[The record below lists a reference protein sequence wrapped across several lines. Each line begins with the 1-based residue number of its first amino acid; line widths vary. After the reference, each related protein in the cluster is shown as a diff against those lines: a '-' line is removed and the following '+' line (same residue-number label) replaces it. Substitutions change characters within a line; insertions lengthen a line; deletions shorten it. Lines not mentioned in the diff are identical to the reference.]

1 MMPLWKCS
9 HSCKCCC
16 TITSAVTDNQHPR
29 EWAGI
34 RLVVYGD
41 DMRMHCCR
49 KVVPPMSYQASVV
62 PNHPGDGL
70 GLNLYL
76 YQYDRKSFGNQQRIS
91 IVSVWKEQGLTHWK
105 GFHIHNWLW
114 PESLC
119 SFPCRLITVTQSD
132 NRLLSQ
138 SPKLSFQQRLLGG
151 EIASHIAARHILCS
165 YTLSQMAS
173 EIKGLSTIQ

>member
-1 MMPLWKCS
+1 MAPSLIISS
-9 HSCKCCC
+9 HSAHPR
-16 TITSAVTDNQHPR
+16 SARER
-29 EWAGI
+29 EWARMFNGMI
-34 RLVVYGD
+34 RGGAVA
-41 DMRMHCCR
+41 
-49 KVVPPMSYQASVV
+49 KKAFSQWAIT
-62 PNHPGDGL
+62 HPSSPIHHDGEL

-76 YQYDRKSFGNQQRIS
+76 YQHDRKSFGNRQRIS
-91 IVSVWKEQGLTHWK
+91 IVSLWKEQGLSHWK

-119 SFPCRLITVTQSD
+119 SFPRRLITITQSD

-151 EIASHIAARHILCS
+151 EIASHIAPRRVLRT

-173 EIKGLSTIQ
+173 EIRALSTIQ